1 MYIAPSERRDPRPTR
16 RLKEHLLRRQ
26 TECSLHGPTIRYEI
40 FSANGCEP
48 GNAFRSPSPGPESSL
63 LENHACFR
71 LKRATSRAISRST
84 ARFFKSARLSPAS
97 LPNPT
102 PSSAFTLAFFQY
114 NFRTTR
120 VRPFTCV

>member
-48 GNAFRSPSPGPESSL
+48 SNALRSPSPGPDAL
-63 LENHACFR
+63 VG
-71 LKRATSRAISRST
+71 
-84 ARFFKSARLSPAS
+84 SARRADRTPERGV
-97 LPNPT
+97 PT
-102 PSSAFTLAFFQY
+102 ATGTVKPSRVFPIKVCDFARYLAIDGAFLQICALVTRTLA
-114 NFRTTR
+114 
-120 VRPFTCV
+120 